1 MRLVRRRFLQL
12 APVVLAAPLVSRLA
26 RAQAYPSRPVRVIV
40 TTGPGGQGDT
50 TARLIAQKLSE
61 NLGQSFYVE
70 NVVGGGGNI
79 AHGVAARAAPDGHTI
94 LAAGGAFVANPSLY
108 AKIPYDPHKDFAPI
122 TLVCSSTHVLAV
134 HPSVPAHSVGELV
147 AVARANPGT
156 LSYASAGRG
165 TPAHLAGELFKL
177 AFAADITHVPFNGG
191 GPGVTAAVGGHVPI
205 TVSALPTA
213 LPHAK
218 AGSVAGARADER
230 QAVLAS
236 ARRADH
242 GGGHRAAARSRHPDR
257 PARAGRHAEG
267 DHRSAA
273 IARSPRSS
281 RCRSSGSAS
290 WRSASSRSPAR
301 PMSSPTGS
309 RRKSRSGRKSSAT
322 RISACSDTEEF
333 PETVVPAQVGT
344 HDAAERVAG

>member
-1 MRLVRRRFLQL
+1 MRLVRRLFLQL
-12 APVVLAAPLVSRLA
+12 APVALAAPFVSRLA
-26 RAQAYPSRPVRVIV
+26 RAQSYPSRPVRVIV

-79 AHGVAARAAPDGHTI
+79 AHGVAARATPDGHTI

-147 AVARANPGT
+147 AVARVNPGT

-177 AFAADITHVPFNGG
+177 AFATDITHVPFNGG

-218 AGSVAGARADER
+218 AGTLRA
-230 QAVLAS
+230 LALMS
-236 ARRADH
+236 AK
-242 GGGHRAAARSRHPDR
+242 
-257 PARAGRHAEG
+257 
-267 DHRSAA
+267 RSALLPDVPTMA
-273 IARSPRSS
+273 EATGQTLEADILTGLLAPAGTPKEIIDLLHREVARIVAVPEFRERLVALGFEPIAST
-281 RCRSSGSAS
+281 
-290 WRSASSRSPAR
+290 PAEFADWI
-301 PMSSPTGS
+301 
-309 RRKSRSGRKSSAT
+309 K
-322 RISACSDTEEF
+322 TEIAKWAK
-333 PETVVPAQVGT
+333 VIR
-344 HDAAERVAG
+344 DAKIDVQ